1 MEANDYER
9 YNRQIILP
17 QFGEEGQQKL
27 LNAKVL
33 VVGAGGLG
41 CPVLQYLTAA
51 GIGEIGIIDD
61 DVVSLSNLHRQVLYT
76 TDDIDEYKAEVAAN
90 RLKRLN
96 PSITFQVYTDRL
108 TNTNAINIISQFDI
122 VVDGTDNFAA
132 RYIIND
138 ACVLLQKPF
147 VSAAI
152 SRFEGQVAV
161 FNYPTPSG
169 FSVNY
174 RDLFPTPP
182 SHTLNCEEAG
192 VLGVLPGIAGSLQA
206 NEVIKLITVIGEPLI
221 NRMLTFNALTNS
233 FYELDIL
240 PSKEGRKLIP
250 ANIEA
255 FLNIDYEVL
264 CSSSSHH
271 DIDITINQLKELQK
285 KEKVTILDIREMH
298 EVPSIAEEH
307 IRLPLRLLKNQPLPV
322 TTNTIVA
329 VCHMGIRSVEAVKI
343 LKEMYGS
350 TKKIYNLEGG
360 ILSWQKYLY
369 KKQQHV

>member
-96 PSITFQVYTDRL
+96 PSITFQVYTERL

-182 SHTLNCEEAG
+182 SHTLNCKEAG

-271 DIDITINQLKELQK
+271 DIDITIDQLKELQK